1 MGKLLLVILS
11 GVTLAFLAERIVR
24 LGRRINF
31 AHETLKPV
39 DLPNCHLIDGIET
52 GAEDIDILP
61 YGLAFISSGLKF
73 PGMTSFAPDQPGKI
87 FLMDLNEESPVA
99 TELRISPGFDVDSF
113 NPHGISTYIDQNDG
127 TVYLFV
133 VNHPQFKSTVELFR
147 FVEEENVLEHL
158 KTIHHDLLP
167 RVNDIV
173 ALGLDSFYAT
183 NDHYFSGEFMGI
195 LEQVLDLSWSNIIY
209 YSPQEVKE
217 VATGFHSANGISIS
231 TDRNYVYVSDALG
244 HSIHV
249 MEKHADWSLSQV
261 KVLEFDNLL
270 DNLFV
275 DPIKGDVW
283 AGCHPKGW
291 KLLFYSPDDP
301 PESEVIRVQNIL
313 SENPIVTQVYANNGS
328 VLQGSS
334 VACVYD
340 RKLLVGTVFHRALYC
355 ELEKP

>member
-1 MGKLLLVILS
+1 MIKS
-11 GVTLAFLAERIVR
+11 
-24 LGRRINF
+24 
-31 AHETLKPV
+31 V
-39 DLPNCHLIDGIET
+39 DLPNCHLIDGIEA

-61 YGLAFISSGLKF
+61 YGLAFISSGLKS
-73 PGMTSFAPDQPGKI
+73 PAMKSFAPDQPGKI

-99 TELRISPGFDVDSF
+99 TELKISPGFDVDSF

-133 VNHPQFKSTVELFR
+133 VNHPQFKSTIELFR

-158 KTIHHDLLP
+158 KTIRHDLLP

-173 ALGLDSFYAT
+173 ALGPDSFYAT
-183 NDHYFSGEFMGI
+183 NDRYFSGEIMGF
-195 LEQVLDLSWSNIIY
+195 LELVLDLALSNVIY

-217 VATGFHSANGISIS
+217 VATGFHSANGISLS
-231 TDRNYVYVSDALG
+231 TDKNYVYVADILG
-244 HSIHV
+244 HNIHV
-249 MEKHADWSLSQV
+249 MEKHADWSLSPV
-261 KVLEFDNLL
+261 KVLEFNNLL

-275 DPIKGDVW
+275 DPVTGDVW
-283 AGCHPKGW
+283 VACHPKMW
-291 KLLFYSPDDP
+291 ELMFYSPENP
-301 PESEVIRVQNIL
+301 PGSEVIRVQNIL
-313 SENPIVTQVYANNGS
+313 SENSIVTQVYANNGS

-340 RKLLVGTVFHRALYC
+340 GKLLVGTVFHRALYC